1 MMANRMK
8 TTSSTISR
16 IEEEEADEAGAF
28 MGTARVVPMNVV
40 KPIIECLE
48 ARVADLEAAQRD
60 GLTYTMPDGVG
71 GTKWIGLQGQGF
83 RAICFVFQD
92 GKGLAGSLT
101 EHGRVV
107 WEQRLAHPGE
117 SGLTRQAIM
126 SSAILH
132 GFKLRPQDGRDDDLN
147 EYVYSFANEMF
158 MAGKWAGETSVQ
170 SPSHPCQGHARQQEA
185 DESIG
190 LRSCNSLHGQSRT
203 GAGMLRC
210 SYQMRITDPG
220 CTWCADR
227 DEDQAAEAGG

>member
-1 MMANRMK
+1 MMDN
-8 TTSSTISR
+8 SISAR
-16 IEEEEADEAGAF
+16 LRGAIKNS
-28 MGTARVVPMNVV
+28 RVNVD
-40 KPIIECLE
+40 
-48 ARVADLEAAQRD
+48 ATM
-60 GLTYTMPDGVG
+60 TYTMPECVG
-71 GTKWIGLQGQGF
+71 GMKWIGLQAQGF
-83 RAICFVFQD
+83 RPIGLVFQNAA
-92 GKGLAGSLT
+92 GLTGSVT

-107 WEQRLAHPGE
+107 WERGLAHPGE

-190 LRSCNSLHGQSRT
+190 LRSCNSLHGSDRT
-203 GAGMLRC
+203 GTGMLGCLYR
-210 SYQMRITDPG
+210 MRVTDPG
-220 CTWCADR
+220 CTGCVDR
-227 DEDQAAEAGG
+227 DEDQPAEAGG